1 MVPPIPSSFAHAAL
15 QAAADL
21 DLDLTALLIESGL
34 SPMDLNPDDLH
45 LCGEQAIRLIDN
57 AQRMTGDDLLGL
69 GDAPVPAGTLR
80 LLCYATASATT
91 FGEAITRFA
100 EHVRALP
107 GIPDVR
113 LSVEGARWTMR
124 CTPLASDG
132 PRHVVTVALVAAFIQ
147 FVEWAT
153 EQASPVLAVE
163 LPFPVPDNAA
173 DVALALGTEIRYGAL
188 EVGLVMP
195 ASVQS
200 ARITRDEKS
209 VLDQLA
215 VLPAQLVTPHRGAEP
230 LSARVR
236 RMIEKD
242 LDGHLVSSVEEL
254 AADLMLSTTTLRRR
268 LRAEGISVRQIRD
281 EVLADRAKEALRN
294 TGQPVTE
301 LAERLGFSETSAFTR
316 AFRRWTGSSPSAFR
330 ESARAAVS
338 AVGGPDVR
346 GISA

>member
-1 MVPPIPSSFAHAAL
+1 MAFRIPSSFAHAAW
-15 QAAADL
+15 QAASDL
-21 DLDLTALLIESGL
+21 DLDLTALLVESGL
-34 SPMDLNPDDLH
+34 SPMDLNPADLR
-45 LCGEQAIRLIDN
+45 LRGEQAIRLVDT

-100 EHVRALP
+100 DLVRALP

-113 LSVEGARWTMR
+113 LAAEDTRWVMR
-124 CTPLASDG
+124 CTPLTSDG
-132 PRHVVTVALVAAFIQ
+132 PRHVVTVTLVAAFVQ
-147 FVEWAT
+147 FVSWAT
-153 EQASPVLAVE
+153 EDWSPVQLVE
-163 LPFPVPDNAA
+163 LPFPVPDNAH
-173 DVALALGTEIRYGAL
+173 DVALALGTEIRYDAP

-195 ASVQS
+195 ASMQS
-200 ARITRDEKS
+200 ARITRNEKS
-209 VLDQLA
+209 VLDYLA
-215 VLPAQLVTPHRGAEP
+215 VLPAQVVTPRREAES

-242 LDGHLVSSVEEL
+242 LDSCRVSSAESL
-254 AADLMLSTTTLRRR
+254 AADLLISTPTLRRR
-268 LRAEGISVRQIRD
+268 LRTESVSVREIRD
-281 EVLADRAKEALRN
+281 EVLANRAMDALRS

-330 ESARAAVS
+330 ESARTAVS
-338 AVGGPDVR
+338 AAAGPDVR